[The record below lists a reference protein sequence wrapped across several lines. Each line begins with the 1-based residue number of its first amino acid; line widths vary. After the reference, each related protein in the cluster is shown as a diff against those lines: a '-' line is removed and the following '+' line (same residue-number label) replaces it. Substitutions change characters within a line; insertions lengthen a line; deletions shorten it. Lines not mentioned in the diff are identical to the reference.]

1 MEGQLG
7 ADFGQVR
14 VHTDDRA
21 NEMAQA
27 MGANAFTSGND
38 IYFNRDRYAPEAP
51 GGRRLLAHELTHV
64 VQQDGD
70 AGGQVQFDLM
80 QSLPTALG
88 GFEINMATRNA
99 PQQPGMEGHIRF
111 SPDPNGPY
119 SAQIGLV
126 QAVNTTDVGG
136 RTTSKPG
143 KPLDWTKVGGGE
155 SGRMDLMTTGEDT
168 APEGWFIDAQ
178 TAANAPGSDTGP
190 NYIEQWGITSPS
202 ARRQNYFGWLRSP
215 TDWRE
220 TSLWDYPT
228 SPIDLDFEFETVA
241 KATDTQTVY
250 GALEWGFG
258 VRSGVVQNEYV
269 QAFDAES
276 AVFNEALERF
286 RGYYTHEPIVIYFD
300 TGQDIPLPGEEDKIS
315 GVMDYLNRYPDV
327 MVQIEGFADERGRPA
342 MNDALSERR
351 ALNVQNLMML
361 HGLDS
366 SRVDFAIGWGE
377 TQEFA
382 AGRDEGTWRAN
393 RRVVVSF
400 QRTASTPIVMP

>member
-1 MEGQLG
+1 MEG
-7 ADFGQVR
+7 
-14 VHTDDRA
+14 
-21 NEMAQA
+21 N
-27 MGANAFTSGND
+27 
-38 IYFNRDRYAPEAP
+38 
-51 GGRRLLAHELTHV
+51 
-64 VQQDGD
+64 
-70 AGGQVQFDLM
+70 
-80 QSLPTALG
+80 
-88 GFEINMATRNA
+88 
-99 PQQPGMEGHIRF
+99 IRF
-111 SPDPNGPY
+111 FPDPNGPY

-126 QAVNTTDVGG
+126 QVVNTTDVGG

-155 SGRMDLMTTGEDT
+155 SGRMDLMTTGTDGAE
-168 APEGWFIDAQ
+168 EGWFVDSS
-178 TAANAPGSDTGP
+178 TATNARGSSVGP
-190 NYIEQWGITSPS
+190 NYIEHFISP
-202 ARRQNYFGWLRSP
+202 APDNQFGWLRSP

-258 VRSGVVQNEYV
+258 IRSGVVQNEYA
-269 QAFDAES
+269 QAYDAES

-300 TGQDIPLPGEEDKIS
+300 TGQDIPLTGEEDKIS

-327 MVQIEGFADERGRPA
+327 MVQIEGFADERGRPG
-342 MNDALSERR
+342 MNADLSMRR

-361 HGLDS
+361 HGLDG
-366 SRVDFAIGWGE
+366 SRVDYAIGWGE
-377 TQEFA
+377 TQTFA